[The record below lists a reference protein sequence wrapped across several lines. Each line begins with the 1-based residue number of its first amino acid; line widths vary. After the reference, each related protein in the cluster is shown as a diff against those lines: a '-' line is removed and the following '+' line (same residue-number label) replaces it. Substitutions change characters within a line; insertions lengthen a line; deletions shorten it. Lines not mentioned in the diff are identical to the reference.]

1 MRMSHI
7 FYWFLLVLSV
17 FTLQIHSARAA
28 EAEKEAVRV
37 KDAREV
43 MEEIMQ
49 IPENAIP
56 PSLLA
61 DAQAIAIVPNVIKA
75 GFIVGGRFGQGVVM
89 VRDQKTHV
97 WSDPV
102 FLTLAGGSFGWQIG
116 AQSADVIL
124 VFKNRRGL
132 NNLVNGKF
140 TLGADASVAAGPVGR
155 NAAAA
160 TDVQMKSEIYSYSRS
175 RGLFAGLALDG
186 SVLNIDHDADAAY
199 YGKPGITASD
209 IFEGKAPTHPAEIK
223 ALREVIAKY
232 AGH

>member
-1 MRMSHI
+1 MRMSHL
-7 FYWFLLVLSV
+7 FYWLLLVLSV

-49 IPENAIP
+49 IPEKAIP

-199 YGKPGITASD
+199 YGKPGITAGD
-209 IFEGKAPTHPAEIK
+209 IFDGKAPKHPEEIK
-223 ALREVIAKY
+223 ALRAIIAKY
-232 AGH
+232 AGG